1 MFTLNAYASV
11 DKNGTDLVAVVN
23 ELCPDYDVKFTND
36 KFEQSQLNRIY
47 NMVDCTINIANNEG
61 FGLTTESLS
70 SGTPIIVNVTGGLQ
84 DQCGFRKDGKLLKS
98 DDYIEIGSLHQRGVW
113 EGELECGEWVQP
125 KGGLPQLH

>member
-1 MFTLNAYASV
+1 MFTLIPYASV

-61 FGLTTESLS
+61 FGLT
-70 SGTPIIVNVTGGLQ
+70 
-84 DQCGFRKDGKLLKS
+84 RKFILR
-98 DDYIEIGSLHQRGVW
+98 YTYN
-113 EGELECGEWVQP
+113 C
-125 KGGLPQLH
+125 